1 MVKRNPTFMVQV
13 ADLLHSHAKNIPKIL
28 LAKNF
33 AEVFG
38 KAGVL
43 LKHPLPQLLQVY
55 VNFEYFRIFGFNF
68 GTSFDT

>member
-43 LKHPLPQLLQVY
+43 LKHPLPQLLQVL
-55 VNFEYFRIFGFNF
+55 
-68 GTSFDT
+68 